1 MTSRSYP
8 EAKESENRMEVVI
21 KEGQLCSILIK
32 GKLFMCQIKGEHNR
46 AARSMNWEG
55 AIVNL
60 QIIID

>member
-1 MTSRSYP
+1 MASKSYP

-21 KEGQLCSILIK
+21 KEEQLCSILIK
-32 GKLFMCQIKGEHNR
+32 GKLFMCQIKDEHNG
-46 AARSMNWEG
+46 AARSMNREG